1 MLINNHF
8 DFTMSISIAQ
18 KELNA
23 IVLEQDTLDAY
34 KKNEL
39 LVYYKNQVEAI
50 VNVEQC
56 LAVLT
61 NYQDNYSYIFPGSF
75 GAIFGLSSHTELI
88 DSAFEE
94 EIFSKIH
101 PDDLLERHI
110 LELRYFKFLMSL
122 PAAERN
128 KYTTFCYL
136 RICDAAGNYKYI
148 THKTIYLTSFSN
160 GVVWLA
166 LCIYA
171 PSTEQKVRTSID
183 GKIVNNETGETLSMN
198 QFTTYDKTIL
208 SVRELEVLKYIAL
221 GKSSKEIAAILFLS
235 NNTINRHRQN
245 IIKKMK
251 VTNSTEAV
259 KAALLMG
266 IIDI

>member
-1 MLINNHF
+1 
-8 DFTMSISIAQ
+8 MSISIAQ

-23 IVLEQDTLDAY
+23 VVLEQDTMDIS

-39 LVYYKNQVEAI
+39 LAYYKKQVEAL

-94 EIFSKIH
+94 DIFSKIH
-101 PDDLLERHI
+101 ADDLLERHV
-110 LELRYFKFLMSL
+110 LELRYFKYLMSL
-122 PAAERN
+122 PASERN
-128 KYTTFCYL
+128 KYTTFCYI
-136 RICDAAGNYKYI
+136 RVCDTLGNYKYI

-171 PSTEQKVRTSID
+171 PSTEQKARNSID

-198 QFTTYDKTIL
+198 QFTAYDKTIL
-208 SVRELEVLKYIAL
+208 SIREAEVLKYIAL
-221 GKSSKEIAAILFLS
+221 GKSSKEIASILFLS
-235 NNTINRHRQN
+235 NNTIHRHRQN

-251 VTNSTEAV
+251 VTNSAEAV

-266 IIDI
+266 LIDL